1 MGSSCSK
8 PALYV
13 IYKGVTH
20 TIKMKDFR
28 KMKTIGDFLQHM
40 KIGRHEWVVIE
51 VVNGLV
57 IDYVYEGSPFRI
69 REMTLISPSD
79 TRQRISMKTAY
90 R

>member
-1 MGSSCSK
+1 
-8 PALYV
+8 
-13 IYKGVTH
+13 
-20 TIKMKDFR
+20 
-28 KMKTIGDFLQHM
+28 MKTIGDFLQHM

-51 VVNGLV
+51 VVNELV